1 MDARIIVK
9 FECMEPLPRLIFSG
23 ETPYFCKF
31 FDFGV
36 LRRTSVRG
44 FVT

>member
-1 MDARIIVK
+1 MDVKINVK
-9 FECMEPLPRLIFSG
+9 FEFMEPLPRLIFSG
-23 ETPYFCKF
+23 ETPIFASF

-36 LRRTSVRG
+36 LRCTLVHG